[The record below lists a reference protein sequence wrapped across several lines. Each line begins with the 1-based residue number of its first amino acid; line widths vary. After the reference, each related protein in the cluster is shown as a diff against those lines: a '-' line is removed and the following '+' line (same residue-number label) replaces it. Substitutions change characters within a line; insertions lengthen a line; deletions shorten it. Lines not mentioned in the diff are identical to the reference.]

1 MQGAFFLACSNMSLT
16 RDAPTPTNIS
26 TKSEPEIKKN
36 GTSASPATA
45 LASRVLPVPG
55 GPTIKTPLG
64 IFPPTL
70 VNLLGSERKSTNSPT
85 SSFASSTPATS
96 SKVTCDSSLVIKRAL
111 DLPNDIG
118 FLPPIAPPAPRI
130 VYIITP
136 INRSIGASD
145 MISCFTKLSLAGGV
159 ACTET
164 PLFKRS
170 PISPKSPGL

>member
-1 MQGAFFLACSNMSLT
+1 MSRT

-45 LASRVLPVPG
+45 FASKVLPVPG
-55 GPTIKTPLG
+55 GPIMSTPFG

-70 VNLLGSERKSTNSPT
+70 VNLLGSERKSTNSLT

-96 SKVTCDSSLVIKRAL
+96 SKVTCDSSLVIKRAF

-118 FLPPIAPPAPRI
+118 FFPPIAPPAPRM
-130 VYIITP
+130 VYIMTP
-136 INRSIGASD
+136 ISNSMGASE
-145 MISCFTKLSLAGGV
+145 ITSCFKKLSFAGGV
-159 ACTET
+159 A
-164 PLFKRS
+164 
-170 PISPKSPGL
+170 